1 MFVCLFLLS
10 DITEFED
17 IKKTSHIIMG
27 KFVHAGLIQASFLG
41 GECRCVQ
48 RVHVCALVY
57 PLDFN
62 EILDIFKDK
71 KRQIQLY
78 LPYCIHSC

>member
-1 MFVCLFLLS
+1 MLFWLFVFAVLS
-10 DITEFED
+10 DIAEFED
-17 IKKTSHIIMG
+17 IKKTSHINIMMTSLCRAYTSIFPGRG
-27 KFVHAGLIQASFLG
+27 K
-41 GECRCVQ
+41 CRCVQ

-71 KRQIQLY
+71 KCQIQL
-78 LPYCIHSC
+78 

>member
-1 MFVCLFLLS
+1 MLFCLFVWLFVFAVLS
-10 DITEFED
+10 DIAEFED
-17 IKKTSHIIMG
+17 IKKTSHIMMD
-27 KFVHAGLIQASFLG
+27 KFVHAGLIQASFPG

-57 PLDFN
+57 PLNFN

-71 KRQIQLY
+71 KCQIQL
-78 LPYCIHSC
+78 